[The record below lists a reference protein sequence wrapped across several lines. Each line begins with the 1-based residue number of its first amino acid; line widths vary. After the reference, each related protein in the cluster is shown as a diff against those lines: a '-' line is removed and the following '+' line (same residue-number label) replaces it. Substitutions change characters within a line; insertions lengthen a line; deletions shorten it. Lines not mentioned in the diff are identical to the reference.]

1 MWVLI
6 QVNLSETIMK
16 ILTSLF
22 IIIIFTHSS
31 ADASV
36 ISKKLQTINKNSFEI
51 EHSTYDKNK
60 PIILFLAGLGNKGNQ
75 INQIRDEFNDA
86 KLNLFTFSR
95 HENPCD
101 SFRTCISNVSRRVKT
116 RQIIISNKG
125 AKSSLEDI
133 FENEITA
140 TINYII
146 QNHEYNKT
154 KGILLIGS
162 SYGSWLS
169 LTTLNSNFREHIKG
183 IIFLSPV
190 VAPHKSSGKYKNEIN
205 KFNEYTEINT
215 DIPILAVGSQKD
227 EIWPGVTTLDAA
239 KFLYKKI
246 SAKSMLIDSNSQ
258 KHANKLL
265 LDDHQIKRK
274 IIDWLQDNSK

>member
-1 MWVLI
+1 
-6 QVNLSETIMK
+6 MK
-16 ILTSLF
+16 ILASLF
-22 IIIIFTHSS
+22 IIGIFTQSI
-31 ADASV
+31 ANASV
-36 ISKKLQTINKNSFEI
+36 TSKKLQTINEKSFEV
-51 EHSTYDKNK
+51 EHSIFAKNK
-60 PIILFLAGLGNKGNQ
+60 PVVLFLAGLGNKGGQ
-75 INQIRDEFNDA
+75 INQIRDEFNNA

-101 SFRTCISNVSRRVKT
+101 SFRTCISNVARRVKT
-116 RQIIISNKG
+116 GQIIISNKG

-133 FENEITA
+133 FENEIT
-140 TINYII
+140 TIINYII
-146 QNHEYNKT
+146 QNNAYNKT
-154 KGILLIGS
+154 KGIHLIGS

-205 KFNEYTEINT
+205 KFHEYTKINT
-215 DIPILAVGSQKD
+215 NIPVLTIGSQKD
-227 EIWPGVTTLDAA
+227 EIWPGVTTMDAA
-239 KFLYKKI
+239 KFLHKKI
-246 SAKSMLIDSNSQ
+246 SAKSVLIDSNSQ

-265 LDDHQIKRK
+265 LGDHQIRRK

>member
-1 MWVLI
+1 
-6 QVNLSETIMK
+6 MK
-16 ILTSLF
+16 ILTSLL

-51 EHSTYDKNK
+51 KHSTFDKNK
-60 PIILFLAGLGNKGNQ
+60 PIILFLAGLGNRGNQ

-86 KLNLFTFSR
+86 KFNLFTFSR

-101 SFRTCISNVSRRVKT
+101 SFRTCISNVARRVKT
-116 RQIIISNKG
+116 GQIIISNKG

-133 FENEITA
+133 FENEIT
-140 TINYII
+140 TIINYII
-146 QNHEYNKT
+146 QDNAYNKT
-154 KGILLIGS
+154 KGIFLIGS

-205 KFNEYTEINT
+205 KFNEYTKINT

-258 KHANKLL
+258 KHANKLIL
-265 LDDHQIKRK
+265 GDHQINGK
-274 IIDWLQDNSK
+274 ILDWLQVNSR

>member
-51 EHSTYDKNK
+51 EHSTFDKNK

-75 INQIRDEFNDA
+75 INQIRDEFSDA

-125 AKSSLEDI
+125 ATSSLEDI

-154 KGILLIGS
+154 KGIFLIGQFFSIEIS
-162 SYGSWLS
+162 SIFTLLS
-169 LTTLNSNFREHIKG
+169 PKGTLSRAPGASNLLYKDLATSSSGEIITSIGILDILYSLPHLPSKKSLVRILAIFFETLN
-183 IIFLSPV
+183 
-190 VAPHKSSGKYKNEIN
+190 NE
-205 KFNEYTEINT
+205 
-215 DIPILAVGSQKD
+215 LA
-227 EIWPGVTTLDAA
+227 
-239 KFLYKKI
+239 
-246 SAKSMLIDSNSQ
+246 N
-258 KHANKLL
+258 
-265 LDDHQIKRK
+265 
-274 IIDWLQDNSK
+274 